1 MLLTVG
7 KFDRSY
13 VLSVVRFLFCFSEN
27 QVVCKFRWRN
37 FQRWKGEEEG
47 GSCVKIM
54 VAMQCKGLVK
64 SGEIKTE

>member
-1 MLLTVG
+1 MEG
-7 KFDRSY
+7 
-13 VLSVVRFLFCFSEN
+13 
-27 QVVCKFRWRN
+27 
-37 FQRWKGEEEG
+37 GGGGGGGG